1 MNLLFISQYTLT
13 VDFVLL
19 FYLDQ
24 FQVML
29 ILFNNLLEIKEA
41 LLDGQLDHFFMTFLL
56 MILLFVN

>member
-1 MNLLFISQYTLT
+1 
-13 VDFVLL
+13 
-19 FYLDQ
+19 
-24 FQVML
+24 ML